1 MTNASKLGAVV
12 ALGLALGL
20 PAAADPEQ
28 VQVQTE
34 PELFYLDHHDVS
46 PPLRDIPVIAPT
58 ERIREGS
65 PLNRR
70 RPDWIKEAP
79 AGWVDPLEALSRP
92 DGPVPEVGTTAGLN
106 FEGVQGGAMP
116 PDTNGAVG
124 ATQFVEWVNFSFAVY
139 NKTTGALQYGPAAG
153 NTLWSGFGGVCQTN
167 NSGDPIVAYDKRA
180 ARWVMTQFAFPSS
193 TTGPWYQCVAVS
205 TSSDATGT
213 WRRFAYN
220 FTALN
225 DYPKVG
231 VWSDGYY
238 ITFNM
243 FNSGSSFAGA
253 RTCALD
259 RNQMITVSGTPGPI
273 QCFQNAAWASL
284 VPADLDGTTAPPA
297 GAPNYQLSLGSTN
310 TTLRLYKFKVNWTTP
325 SLSTFTGPTNVTVAA
340 YGVPGWTVVP
350 QPGTTQLLDTLGDRI
365 MNRLAYRNFGTH
377 ETLAAT
383 HSVTTGSGLG
393 MRWYE
398 IRNPNGTPTVQQQ
411 GTFAP
416 DSTYR
421 WMGSIAQDK
430 SGNMLLGYSVS
441 SSSVYPGIRYTGR
454 LATDALNTMQAENTL
469 ISGTRNQV
477 GASRYGDYSAMT
489 VDPVDDCTFWY
500 TTEYLRTGTSTG
512 STRIGSFKF
521 PTCGGGGGCTGTY
534 SFTCDDGEACFSLFG
549 PSQYWHRETLCSG
562 TSVGYLGD
570 LYWTYVNGSVISNYA
585 QWRPTLPCAANYTV
599 QVFVPRC
606 YGTSLQARYR
616 IYHNGVSDY
625 VTVNQNALFDAWVTL
640 GTFYFANNG
649 TEFVELTDA
658 TGEAASTLRQLSFD
672 AVRWSK

>member
-1 MTNASKLGAVV
+1 MIDAKTWGAAL
-12 ALGLALGL
+12 ALGLALGSS
-20 PAAADPEQ
+20 AAAEPEQ
-28 VQVQTE
+28 VQTN

-46 PPLRDIPVIAPT
+46 PPLRDIAPIAPS
-58 ERIREGS
+58 ERVREGS

-79 AGWVDPLEALSRP
+79 AGWVDPLERLSRP
-92 DGPVPEVGTTAGLN
+92 DAPQPEVGTTAGLN
-106 FEGVQGGAMP
+106 FEGVTSGAFP

-124 ATQFVEWVNFSFAVY
+124 ATQFVQWVNFSFAVY

-153 NTLWSGFGGVCQTN
+153 STLWSGFGGPCQNN

-180 ARWVMTQFAFPSS
+180 ARWVMTQFAFPSAS
-193 TTGPWYQCVAVS
+193 AGPWYQCVAVS

-220 FTALN
+220 FAALN

-243 FNSGSSFAGA
+243 FAWNGSSFSYQGG

-259 RNQMITVSGTPGPI
+259 RNNMITASNTPGAI
-273 QCFQNAAWASL
+273 QCFQNAAWYSI

-297 GAPNYQLSLGSTN
+297 GAPNYQVSLGASN
-310 TTLRLYKFKVNWTTP
+310 SLYLYKFKVNWTTP
-325 SLSTFTGPTNVTVAA
+325 SLSTFSGPTSVTVAS
-340 YGVPGWTVVP
+340 YGVPAFTAVP
-350 QPGTTQLLDTLGDRI
+350 QPGTTQLLDTLGDRL

-377 ETLAAT
+377 EALTAT
-383 HSVTTGSGLG
+383 HTVSTASGTG

-398 IRNPNGTPTVQQQ
+398 IRNPNGTPAVQQQ

-421 WMGSIAQDK
+421 FMGSIAQDK
-430 SGNMLLGYSVS
+430 SGNMLLGYNAA

-454 LATDALNTMQAENTL
+454 LASDALNTMQAENTL
-469 ISGTRNQV
+469 IA
-477 GASRYGDYSAMT
+477 GARSQTNSNRYGDYSAMT
-489 VDPVDDCTFWY
+489 VDPVDDCTFWF
-500 TTEYLRTGTSTG
+500 TGEYLKTGTTIG

-521 PTCGGGGGCTGTY
+521 PSCGGGGTCGSYT
-534 SFTCDDGEACFSLFG
+534 FTCDDGDTCFSLFG
-549 PSQYWHRETLCSG
+549 PSQYWHRETLCGG
-562 TSVGYLGD
+562 TSVGMFGD
-570 LYWTYVNGSVISNYA
+570 LYWTYVNGSVVSNYA
-585 QWRPTLPCAANYTV
+585 RWRPTLPCAANYTV

-616 IYHNGVSDY
+616 VFHNGVSDY
-625 VTVNQNALFDAWVTL
+625 VTVNQNAIFDQWVTL
-640 GTFYFANNG
+640 GTFFFANNG